1 MADLPLLP
9 NLPFDSPPLG
19 RVAVLH
25 HPKVEAAR
33 EMVGEVC
40 ELLHAYEHTVRCG
53 SVWDT
58 AELEALLPHVDVCV
72 VLGGDGSMLRVAR
85 LASRHGIPVLGINL
99 GKLGFLAELEPRE
112 TTERLPG
119 ILAGNYWVEERIMIA
134 AELHRGGASLGTFDC
149 LNEVVVARRQL
160 ARVVRVQAAIDGHVL
175 TTYTADGVLVAT
187 PTGSTAYALA
197 AGGPI
202 LHPEVRNLVLVPISA
217 HLSMRSP
224 LVLPATTELRLTV
237 FTDCE
242 AGASF
247 DGQSDEPLLSNDQV
261 IVRVGKN
268 MARFVRAQERS
279 YFYHTLVHKLRVAH

>member
-1 MADLPLLP
+1 MAQLPLLP
-9 NLPFDSPPLG
+9 DRPFDSPPLR

-25 HPKVEAAR
+25 HPMVRAAR

-40 ELLHAYEHTVRCG
+40 ELLHAHDMPIRCG

-58 AELEALLPHVDVCV
+58 AEVEALLPQVDVCV

-85 LASRHGIPVLGINL
+85 LAAYHGVPVLGINL

-112 TTERLPG
+112 TADRLPG
-119 ILAGNYWVEERIMIA
+119 ILAGNYWIEERIMIA
-134 AELHRGGASLGTFDC
+134 AELHRDGASLGTFDC

-160 ARVVRVQAAIDGHVL
+160 ARVVRVQAAIDGHTM

-224 LVLPATTELRLTV
+224 LVLPATTEVRLTV
-237 FTDCE
+237 FTDRE

-247 DGQSDEPLLSNDQV
+247 DGQSDEPLLTNDQV
-261 IVRVGKN
+261 IVRMGRHT
-268 MARFVRAQERS
+268 ARFVRAQERS

>member
-9 NLPFDSPPLG
+9 NLPFNSPPLR

-25 HPKVEAAR
+25 HPMVQAAR

-40 ELLHAYEHTVRCG
+40 ELIQGQDLAIRCG

-58 AELEALLPHVDVCV
+58 AEVEALLPDVDVCV
-72 VLGGDGSMLRVAR
+72 VLGGDGSMLRAAR
-85 LASRHGIPVLGINL
+85 LASRYGVPVLGINL
-99 GKLGFLAELEPRE
+99 GKLGFLAEMEPGE
-112 TTERLPG
+112 TAARLPG
-119 ILAGNYWVEERIMIA
+119 ILAGNYWVEERIMIE
-134 AELHRGGASLGTFDC
+134 AELLREGVSLGPFDC

-224 LVLPATTELRLTV
+224 LVLPATTEVRLTV
-237 FTDCE
+237 FTDRE

-268 MARFVRAQERS
+268 AARFVRAQERS